1 MRNKALIKKVQNF
14 CKSEMSE
21 SRCTKLQFHNWGHTE
36 DVVSNSL
43 FIAEKEKLDD
53 EAIEE
58 LIIAAYFHDLGNI
71 TSSEEHEKRSC
82 NYAEKFLSKEGYFVG
97 RILNVK
103 KIIKATKM
111 PQCPKNIAQCVICD
125 ADLAHLGER
134 DFIIKNDNLR
144 QELATYSNLEYTDQ
158 EWIAMNIEFLENHDF
173 CTQFAR
179 TYYAKQK
186 AKNIEILKI
195 LRKDYKL

>member
-1 MRNKALIKKVQNF
+1 MRNNALIKKVRDF
-14 CKSEMSE
+14 SKSEISK
-21 SRCTKLQFHNWGHTE
+21 SRCAKLQFHNWKHTE

-43 FIAEKEKLDD
+43 FIAENEKLDD
-53 EAIEE
+53 ETIEE
-58 LIIAAYFHDLGNI
+58 LVIAAYFHDLGNI
-71 TSSEEHEKRSC
+71 TSSDEHEQRSC
-82 NYAEKFLSKEGYFVG
+82 NYAEKFLRKEGYFVS

-125 ADLAHLGER
+125 ADLAHLGEP

-144 QELATYSNLEYTDQ
+144 EELTIYSSLEYTDQ
-158 EWIAMNIEFLENHDF
+158 EWMEKNIEFLENHDF

-179 TYYAKQK
+179 TYYKKQK
-186 AKNIEILKI
+186 AKNIEMLKM
-195 LRKDYKL
+195 LRQDTK